1 MAKILKDNKPACFAG
16 CDFVLQFDESRKNTK
31 IKLLQI
37 TDMQFIDATQR
48 RYPERL
54 TPPEVTAWAPENF
67 DISAG
72 THIRSL
78 IAQTKPDMIFITGD
92 IVYGSFDDA
101 GTTLE
106 WYCDFMDSL
115 GIPWAPVF
123 GNHDNESAKGVTW
136 QCEQFEKSK
145 YCMFKRGEVSGH
157 CNYSVGIAV
166 GDELIRIM
174 HMVDSNGCEFDHDHT
189 DVIREEKIFADQIE
203 LICQNSSL
211 ADKAQNKKIPGFVA
225 CHAPTKEYRDAEIAK
240 GYYTEKG
247 NYTIGADVE
256 AKDDD
261 FGYMGSALTQFT
273 ATEGDFLSTLKQ
285 SNVEAM
291 FVGHWHSRNT
301 CVKYEGI
308 RWIYGLK
315 TGIYDSHIPGQ
326 LGGTL
331 VTLEGN
337 NFEVSHVHSLVKYP
351 PYKLYANMSYSA
363 CTVKGKTIDEDI
375 LEENNG

>member
-211 ADKAQNKKIPGFVA
+211 ADKAQNPLRS
-225 CHAPTKEYRDAEIAK
+225 C
-240 GYYTEKG
+240 
-247 NYTIGADVE
+247 
-256 AKDDD
+256 
-261 FGYMGSALTQFT
+261 
-273 ATEGDFLSTLKQ
+273 
-285 SNVEAM
+285 
-291 FVGHWHSRNT
+291 
-301 CVKYEGI
+301 
-308 RWIYGLK
+308 
-315 TGIYDSHIPGQ
+315 
-326 LGGTL
+326 
-331 VTLEGN
+331 
-337 NFEVSHVHSLVKYP
+337 
-351 PYKLYANMSYSA
+351 
-363 CTVKGKTIDEDI
+363 I
-375 LEENNG
+375 L